1 MKIYFLY
8 LLIFLIFIFLIYTA
22 YKAISRGMY
31 AKMENE
37 DSSNEDNII
46 KSKETNKQLNISS
59 EIKNLKRLYEEGTL
73 SKEEYEKAKKKVI
86 ND

>member
-59 EIKNLKRLYEEGTL
+59 EIKNLKKLYEEGTL
-73 SKEEYEKAKKKVI
+73 SKEEYEMNK
-86 ND
+86 N